1 MNKLLL
7 PTTSVALMMAMQG
20 SLAKDYVLDATTMAV
35 GATAGENLVV
45 KEGCLDPRK
54 TSCTDKFKW
63 LSSTSPIKIGNLQV
77 LGQLTGDYEVV
88 ITADFGGDPKG
99 IKLLTADNHG
109 ISLTFEGDAIG
120 REFSSNGIGNGGNRN
135 CCALL
140 PGWNGSYN
148 FNEVKITVQQGVA
161 NVYTNGTVMGGP
173 ITFDAGQVFDRVAFE
188 GITAND
194 RIADVKVRG
203 MQTIASCATAPSTP
217 TSPAAPAASGDCTAD
232 YNLDGSLHVPCVR
245 VPNAFGKI
253 DLYDIWLLQQ
263 PLSFTF
269 DLDSNRVTLK

>member
-7 PTTSVALMMAMQG
+7 PTTGVALMMAMQG

-35 GATAGENLVV
+35 GATAGENLLV

-63 LSSTSPIKIGNLQV
+63 LTSTSPIKIGNLQV

-88 ITADFGGDPKG
+88 LTADFGSDPKV
-99 IKLLTADNHG
+99 IKLLTADNQG
-109 ISLTFEGDAIG
+109 ISLTFNGDRGGADF
-120 REFSSNGIGNGGNRN
+120 RPNGIGNAANKFIYTS
-135 CCALL
+135 L
-140 PGWNGSYN
+140 PGWNSSYN

-161 NVYTNGTVMGGP
+161 NLYTNGSVMGEP

-203 MQTIASCATAPSTP
+203 MQTLASCATAPSTP

-232 YNLDGSLHVPCVR
+232 YIDGSLHVPCVL

>member
-99 IKLLTADNHG
+99 IKLLTADNQE
-109 ISLTFEGDAIG
+109 ISLTFNGDRGWAK
-120 REFSSNGIGNGGNRN
+120 FMPNGIGNGGK
-135 CCALL
+135 LIHEIL
-140 PGWNGSYN
+140 PGWNKYHN

-161 NVYTNGTVMGGP
+161 NLYTNGSVMGEP

-203 MQTIASCATAPSTP
+203 MQTLASCGTPSSAPS
-217 TSPAAPAASGDCTAD
+217 SPAAPAAASGDCTAD
-232 YNLDGSLHVPCVR
+232 YIDGSLHVPCVR